1 MAQLAEDIVK
11 SALQLPE
18 NERLLVVKQLLA
30 SLEPAPD
37 EDVDAAWAAE
47 IERRSREIKEGT
59 VRPLSW
65 TKARSRARKRACG
78 ENLE

>member
-1 MAQLAEDIVK
+1 MARLAEDIVK
-11 SALQLPE
+11 AAIQLPE
-18 NERLLVVKQLLA
+18 NERVLVLEQLPA

-37 EDVDAAWAAE
+37 EDIDAAWAAE

-65 TKARSRARKRACG
+65 KEVRSRARKRACG